1 VSPAPDRISPR
12 VRRRVEREYWGRT
25 RDEALYLLSEM
36 DLGPW
41 RADED
46 PAGRERI
53 QAATLELARG
63 DVRELLRAVAEA
75 ETDWRDVL
83 VAAGLE
89 NEDWPRRVDELLAE
103 PGDPA

>member
-1 VSPAPDRISPR
+1 M
-12 VRRRVEREYWGRT
+12 EREYRGRALE
-25 RDEALYLLSEM
+25 DALYLLGEM

-53 QAATLELARG
+53 HAAVLELARG
-63 DVRELLRAVAEA
+63 DVRKLLRAVVEA

-89 NEDWPRRVDELLAE
+89 KEDWPRRVDELLAE
-103 PGDPA
+103 PTGRP